1 MEKKEQVILGQ
12 CPSKSNSYKIIRRG
26 GHGSLCKRKC
36 LNDYEHSFFMQCGKY
51 RNANIQGYFELYID
65 VYFTTMS
72 HDLDNT
78 LKIVLD
84 CLQAIKAIK
93 NDNRCVKIVAQK
105 FIDKK
110 EPRIE
115 FSLVEV
121 KLDA

>member
-1 MEKKEQVILGQ
+1 MKKEQIILGQ

-26 GHGSLCKRKC
+26 GHGSLCKQKC

-51 RNANIQGYFELYID
+51 RNANIQGYFELHID

>member
-1 MEKKEQVILGQ
+1 
-12 CPSKSNSYKIIRRG
+12 
-26 GHGSLCKRKC
+26 
-36 LNDYEHSFFMQCGKY
+36 MQCGKY
-51 RNANIQGYFELYID
+51 RNANIQGYFELHID

-121 KLDA
+121 KLNA

>member
-1 MEKKEQVILGQ
+1 MKKEQIILGQ
-12 CPSKSNSYKIIRRG
+12 CPSKSNSYKIIRLA
-26 GHGSLCKRKC
+26 GHGSLCEQKC
-36 LNDYEHSFFMQCGKY
+36 LKDYEQSFFMQCGKY
-51 RNANIQGYFELYID
+51 RNANIQGYFELHID

-121 KLDA
+121 KLSA

>member
-12 CPSKSNSYKIIRRG
+12 CPSKSNSYKVIRIA
-26 GHGSLCKRKC
+26 GHGSLGKQKC
-36 LNDYEHSFFMQCGKY
+36 LKDYEQSFFMQCGKY
-51 RNANIQGYFELYID
+51 RNVNIQGYFELHID

-105 FIDKK
+105 FIDKNN
-110 EPRIE
+110 PRIE
-115 FSLVEV
+115 FTLKEIH
-121 KLDA
+121 L